1 MPAPTAADLMTR
13 GLFHDRII
21 PPLSSLSLSGAM
33 KKVIAFARKEMK
45 KDSKNRKRS
54 RLVKHSVPKMKHL
67 RRHFGIPNPYSQ
79 AMLCICVAR
88 NWKKLDAICQK
99 SSLSLSRASPSAKRA
114 LAAEHSRRTE
124 GVCRAQRSVGRRFML
139 KADIATFYPSIY
151 THSIPWAIHG
161 KETAR
166 SKRAGKWYG
175 NQLDIWT
182 RDTQDRQTGGIPIG
196 PDTSFLIAEVIASRM
211 DLQLSKMLRQEL
223 KGVRY
228 IDDYHLYF
236 ATRTDAERALAAL
249 HTVTQAFELQLNAP
263 KTEIV
268 EVPEAIEPRWKTELR
283 LIDIQS
289 DERATGVKA
298 YFDRACELA
307 IQFPSD
313 SVFTYAVR
321 KITRYASRLKVHE
334 WQVCRSLLLRS
345 CLGEATML
353 PALLEL
359 FVQKPEAWEKNDLR
373 EVLVELCLYHAP
385 LQQGFE
391 VAWSLWVARALKVDL
406 PMSVGTA
413 VRKIDDDIVAL
424 VALDMQA
431 EGLLPKFDSPL
442 WKSRMS
448 ADDLYSE
455 HWLLAYEALAQGWLP
470 PVGGKDYLK
479 ADPFFSILANSAVR
493 FYNGEETWEDGYSDY
508 SDDDYEEDA
517 DEDDD
522 TDDEDDTGDDDV
534 PDLDLGE
541 ILI

>member
-1 MPAPTAADLMTR
+1 
-13 GLFHDRII
+13 
-21 PPLSSLSLSGAM
+21 
-33 KKVIAFARKEMK
+33 
-45 KDSKNRKRS
+45 
-54 RLVKHSVPKMKHL
+54 
-67 RRHFGIPNPYSQ
+67 
-79 AMLCICVAR
+79 
-88 NWKKLDAICQK
+88 
-99 SSLSLSRASPSAKRA
+99 
-114 LAAEHSRRTE
+114 
-124 GVCRAQRSVGRRFML
+124 ML

-359 FVQKPEAWEKNDLR
+359 F
-373 EVLVELCLYHAP
+373 ELCLYHAP